1 MEKKWTSTLIFIF
14 MLIFSLGITFSYAQS
29 PPPNYVGAELGHGS
43 WYHTKE
49 DSTQN
54 VFVTWKHEFR
64 AQIGNNLISSNG
76 IIYNPTIQLTTNVPL
91 TSFIPANFP
100 NQNNFGFGRFYNTP
114 PNYLWDFYNLII
126 KPYEIRFVSG
136 FEANPFIAEKTKFRA
151 KRSIV
156 PEMLTQPET
165 LQSVSFEFTLE
176 EALPSEVDHLQ
187 ILIGS
192 PMIAGGGVPLVQGA
206 FVSAN
211 PVDGWSLSFT
221 PTNASWRINPS
232 NIVIGRLYIFEA
244 VLQST
249 KSPNLGGS
257 PLFKPG
263 VLIHYAHTTNYQQ
276 STGQSVS
283 FSGPD
288 QILIGTFTAKDSV
301 KWNPFYMD
309 NRYDFWFDSV
319 VSQVIVNPDPP
330 PPFIVLIPATIRLEP
345 EALMLN
351 KGVFTAFVSLPQPY
365 DVRNIDV
372 ASIKCEGAS
381 PIRSVIAGET
391 LILKFAREDL
401 IGVESGED
409 VEFVLTG
416 KLLDGSGLKGYDTIR
431 VIKK

>member
-1 MEKKWTSTLIFIF
+1 M
-14 MLIFSLGITFSYAQS
+14 
-29 PPPNYVGAELGHGS
+29 
-43 WYHTKE
+43 
-49 DSTQN
+49 
-54 VFVTWKHEFR
+54 
-64 AQIGNNLISSNG
+64 
-76 IIYNPTIQLTTNVPL
+76 
-91 TSFIPANFP
+91 
-100 NQNNFGFGRFYNTP
+100 
-114 PNYLWDFYNLII
+114 
-126 KPYEIRFVSG
+126 
-136 FEANPFIAEKTKFRA
+136 
-151 KRSIV
+151 
-156 PEMLTQPET
+156 
-165 LQSVSFEFTLE
+165 
-176 EALPSEVDHLQ
+176 
-187 ILIGS
+187 
-192 PMIAGGGVPLVQGA
+192 VQGA

-288 QILIGTFTAKDSV
+288 QILTGTFTAKDSV

-351 KGVFTAFVSLPQPY
+351 KGVFTAFVNLPQPY

-401 IGVESGED
+401 IGVEPGED

-416 KLLDGSGLKGYDTIR
+416 KLLDGSELKGYDTIR